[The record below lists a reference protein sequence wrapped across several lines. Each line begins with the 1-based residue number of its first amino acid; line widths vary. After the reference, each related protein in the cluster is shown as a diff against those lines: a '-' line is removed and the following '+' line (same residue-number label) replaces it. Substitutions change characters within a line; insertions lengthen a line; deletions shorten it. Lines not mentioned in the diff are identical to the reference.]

1 MPNEIF
7 HLTSAGSVDD
17 GKSTILARLLLDTGS
32 VYEDQ
37 LGGIDPRK
45 VDATTIADLLDG
57 LESEREQGITIDVA
71 HRFFDSKARRYHLAD
86 SPGHEQYTRNMATA
100 ASHADGML
108 LVVDVR
114 TGVKPQTKIHFDIA
128 LMLGIKQFV
137 VAVNKMDLV
146 GYKQKAFEE
155 IRAELDEL
163 LGQATLSYDIVPVSG
178 LAGDNIVKPSKKMRW
193 WGGTTI
199 LSVLEQFAT
208 VATTSRPAA
217 FAIQMVQRVPSGGR
231 RYLGSLLSGAIEVGG
246 RLPSPRYP
254 GRDLSVLSIA
264 VDGEFRESVA
274 GPSEI
279 SIEIDA
285 EVDLD
290 RGDVL
295 GVGHTLSFTDEVEAN
310 LVWLDDNVG
319 FLGRTYLLRSG
330 HQAVRS
336 TITRIFRLDHANE
349 KAGVVNHV
357 DANDVVSVNL
367 ETHERVSLAQF
378 ADYPELGRFVLVD
391 PQSGITVAAG
401 VVNHVLRRA
410 ENLVEHVFEV
420 GTSERSMLTGRQG
433 RVVWFTGL
441 SGSGKSTLAS
451 AVSVDLTSRGIPHG
465 LLDGDSLR
473 LGLNRDLGFSEPDR
487 IENIRRTAEV
497 AKLMA
502 DSGLVVLV
510 SLISPYR
517 ADRARAR
524 EIVVAERFVEVFVDT
539 PMFICEQRDAKGLY
553 AKARQG
559 SLPDFTGI
567 SAPYEPPEGPSLRVD
582 GQASIDLGRNQ
593 VVAKILSPAAGD
605 TVATREL
612 NPRHS

>member
-1 MPNEIF
+1 MPDEIF

-32 VYEDQ
+32 IYEDQ

-71 HRFFDSKARRYHLAD
+71 HRFFDSEARRYHLAD

-108 LVVDVR
+108 LVVDAR
-114 TGVKPQTKIHFDIA
+114 AGLKPQTRIHFDIA
-128 LMLGIKQFV
+128 RMLGIKQFV

-146 GYKQKAFEE
+146 GFKQKAFEE
-155 IRAELDEL
+155 VRAELDEL
-163 LGQATLSYDIVPVSG
+163 LGQENLSYDLVPVSG

-199 LSVLEQFAT
+199 LSVLEQFAA
-208 VATTSRPAA
+208 VGTTDRPAT
-217 FAIQMVQRVPSGGR
+217 FAIQMVQRVPGGGR
-231 RYLGSLLSGAIEVGG
+231 RHLGSLLSGGLAVGDQ
-246 RLPSPRYP
+246 LQSPRYP
-254 GRDLSVLSIA
+254 GRGLSVLRIA
-264 VDGEFRESVA
+264 AHGEFRESVT
-274 GPSEI
+274 GPAEI
-279 SIEIDA
+279 SIEIEED
-285 EVDLD
+285 VDLD

-295 GVGHTLSFTDEVEAN
+295 GADQTLSFTNQFEAD
-310 LVWLDDNVG
+310 LVWLDDTPG
-319 FLGRTYLLRSG
+319 FPSRTYLLRCG
-330 HQAVRS
+330 HQSIRS
-336 TITRIFRLDHANE
+336 TMTKIFRLDNARK
-349 KAGVVNHV
+349 KAGIVDHV
-357 DANDVVSVNL
+357 DANDVVRVNL
-367 ETHERVSLAQF
+367 ETSERLSLAEF

-391 PQSGITVAAG
+391 PQSGMTAAAG
-401 VVNHVLRRA
+401 VVNHLLRRA
-410 ENLVEHVFEV
+410 ENLVEHAFDV
-420 GTSERSMLTGRQG
+420 GISQRSLLTGRQG

-441 SGSGKSTLAS
+441 SGAGKSTLAN
-451 AVSVDLTSRGIPHG
+451 AVSIELTDQGIPHSV
-465 LLDGDSLR
+465 LDGDSLR
-473 LGLNRDLGFSEPDR
+473 VGLNSDLGFSEPDR

-524 EIVVAERFVEVFVDT
+524 EIIGHERFVEVFVDT
-539 PMFICEQRDAKGLY
+539 PLEVCEKRDSKGLY

-559 SLPDFTGI
+559 LIPNFTGVN
-567 SAPYEPPEGPSLRVD
+567 APYEVGLDTDLTIEHTFPVQLSSRLVLRC
-582 GQASIDLGRNQ
+582 L
-593 VVAKILSPAAGD
+593 
-605 TVATREL
+605 
-612 NPRHS
+612 

>member
-71 HRFFDSKARRYHLAD
+71 HRFFDSEARRYHLAD

-128 LMLGIKQFV
+128 RMLGIKQFV

-163 LGQATLSYDIVPVSG
+163 LGQDILSYDLVPVSG

-193 WGGTTI
+193 WGGATI
-199 LSVLEQFAT
+199 LSVLEQFAAVGT
-208 VATTSRPAA
+208 IDRPAT
-217 FAIQMVQRVPSGGR
+217 FAIQMVQRVPGGGR
-231 RYLGSLLSGAIEVGG
+231 RYLGSLLSGGLEVGG
-246 RLPSPRYP
+246 KLLSPQYP

-264 VDGEFRESVA
+264 ANGGSRDSVI
-274 GPSEI
+274 GPAEI
-279 SIEIDA
+279 SIEIDTD
-285 EVDLD
+285 VDLD

-295 GVGHTLSFTDEVEAN
+295 GADQTVSFTNQFQAD
-310 LVWLDDNVG
+310 LLWLDDTPG
-319 FLGRTYLLRSG
+319 FPGRTYLLRCG
-330 HQAVRS
+330 HQSVRS
-336 TITRIFRLDHANE
+336 TMTRIFGLDDAKK
-349 KAGVVNHV
+349 KAGIADHV
-357 DANDVVSVNL
+357 DANDVVRVNL
-367 ETHERVSLAQF
+367 ETHERISLAEF

-391 PQSGITVAAG
+391 SQSGMTVAAG
-401 VVNHVLRRA
+401 FVNHVLRRA
-410 ENLVEHVFEV
+410 ENLVEHAFDVAI
-420 GTSERSMLTGRQG
+420 SQRSLLTGRQG

-441 SGSGKSTLAS
+441 SGSGKSTLAN
-451 AVSVDLTSRGIPHG
+451 AVSVELTNQGIPHSV
-465 LLDGDSLR
+465 LDGDSLR
-473 LGLNRDLGFSEPDR
+473 LGLNGDLGFSEPDR

-502 DSGLVVLV
+502 DSGLIVLV

-524 EIVVAERFVEVFVDT
+524 EIVGPERFVEVFVDT
-539 PMFICEQRDAKGLY
+539 PLNVCEQRDPKGLY
-553 AKARQG
+553 AKARAGLIPNFTGVDSPYEATLNPDITIDHTFEVRRAAGFVLG
-559 SLPDFTGI
+559 SL
-567 SAPYEPPEGPSLRVD
+567 
-582 GQASIDLGRNQ
+582 
-593 VVAKILSPAAGD
+593 
-605 TVATREL
+605 
-612 NPRHS
+612 